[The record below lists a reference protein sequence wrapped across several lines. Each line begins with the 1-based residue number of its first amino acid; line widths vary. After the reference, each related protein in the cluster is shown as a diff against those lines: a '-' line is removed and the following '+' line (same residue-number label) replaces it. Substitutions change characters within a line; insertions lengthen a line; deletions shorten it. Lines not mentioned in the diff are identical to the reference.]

1 MQNFSCLPARLVY
14 LGLVMK
20 TLHSNT
26 ILFNIAARTCL
37 KISPKDEGRVK
48 SYIMA
53 VMNGDGLYDNASEEV
68 ILEAYFNQNQGGR
81 DITWA
86 HLIVEALDDLHG
98 CFVD

>member
-1 MQNFSCLPARLVY
+1 MT
-14 LGLVMK
+14 

-37 KISPKDEGRVK
+37 KLKPKDEKRVK

-53 VMNGDGLYDNASEEV
+53 VMNGDGLYDNCDEET
-68 ILEAYFNQNQGGR
+68 ILEAYFNQHSAGQ
-81 DITWA
+81 DTTWA

-98 CFVD
+98 CFVN